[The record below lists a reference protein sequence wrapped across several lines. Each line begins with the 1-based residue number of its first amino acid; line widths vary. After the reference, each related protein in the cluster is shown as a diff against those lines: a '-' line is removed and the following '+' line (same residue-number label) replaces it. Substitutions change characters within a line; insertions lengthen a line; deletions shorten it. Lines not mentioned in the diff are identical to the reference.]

1 MVNVLTGP
9 KGSGKTQQM
18 IDLANQAA
26 KVSNGNVVLIKK
38 SHRDTYS
45 VDFSIRAICMDDYKD
60 IQNVDEFKGFLYGMV
75 AGNHDIE
82 HLFIDGLLKQVDV
95 SIDNLPKVLDFLKKI
110 SDENEIDIYISL
122 SAKLDEMANVDFS
135 DCKMLQSV

>member
-1 MVNVLTGP
+1 MVVP
-9 KGSGKTQQM
+9 KSALVYNKPIKFT
-18 IDLANQAA
+18 
-26 KVSNGNVVLIKK
+26 GNVVLIKK

-110 SDENEIDIYISL
+110 SDENEIEIYISL
-122 SAKLDEMANVDFS
+122 SAKLEEMANVDFS

>member
-110 SDENEIDIYISL
+110 SDENEIEIYISL
-122 SAKLDEMANVDFS
+122 SAKLEEMTNVDFS

>member
-110 SDENEIDIYISL
+110 SEENEIEIYISL
-122 SAKLDEMANVDFS
+122 SAKLEEMSNVDFS

>member
-1 MVNVLTGP
+1 MVNVLSGP

-110 SDENEIDIYISL
+110 SDENEIEIYISL

>member
-110 SDENEIDIYISL
+110 SEENEIEIYISL
-122 SAKLDEMANVDFS
+122 SAKLEEMANVDFS

>member
-18 IDLANQAA
+18 IDLANQSA

-110 SDENEIDIYISL
+110 SDENEIEIYISL
-122 SAKLDEMANVDFS
+122 SAKLEEMANVDFS

>member
-95 SIDNLPKVLDFLKKI
+95 SIDNLSKVLDFLKKI
-110 SDENEIDIYISL
+110 SDENEIEIYISL
-122 SAKLDEMANVDFS
+122 SAKLEEMANVDFS

>member
-122 SAKLDEMANVDFS
+122 SAKLEEMANVDFS

>member
-110 SDENEIDIYISL
+110 SDENEIEIYISL

>member
-95 SIDNLPKVLDFLKKI
+95 SIDTLPKVLDFLKKI
-110 SDENEIDIYISL
+110 SDENKIEIYISL
-122 SAKLDEMANVDFS
+122 SAKLEEMANVDFS

>member
-110 SDENEIDIYISL
+110 SDENKIEIYISL
-122 SAKLDEMANVDFS
+122 SAKLEEMANVDFS

>member
-110 SDENEIDIYISL
+110 SDENKIDIYISL
-122 SAKLDEMANVDFS
+122 SAKLEEMANVDFS

>member
-60 IQNVDEFKGFLYGMV
+60 IQNVDEFKGLLYGMV

-110 SDENEIDIYISL
+110 SDENKIEIYISL
-122 SAKLDEMANVDFS
+122 SAKLEEMANVDFS

>member
-110 SDENEIDIYISL
+110 SDENEIEIYISL
-122 SAKLDEMANVDFS
+122 SAKLEEMANVDFS